1 MITVDLYVGDRI
13 IIKWEKNILTFLR
26 LSAFEFKH
34 IGFFFKKLSEA
45 LIKGINNFKVWIKF
59 TE

>member
-34 IGFFFKKLSEA
+34 IGFFLKNCQKP
-45 LIKGINNFKVWIKF
+45 
-59 TE
+59 